1 MGYRKCTRM
10 LYDFHTH
17 SFLSDGVL
25 SPVELIRYAH
35 VAGYA
40 AVAVTDHAGP
50 GNLELVLDQL
60 KRDCAL
66 ANRYWPIV
74 AVPGVELTHLPAA
87 SVDEL
92 ARLARQAGAQLVVVH
107 GETVAEPVEPGTNRA
122 AVDSEYVDVLA
133 HPGLLSAEDA
143 ARAAARGCFVEISG
157 RKGHAFANGHV
168 VRTGLAA
175 GVAFLLDSDAHQPE
189 ELLTESFALKV
200 LRGAAVPESE
210 IATILEAN
218 PRALLE
224 RVRQAG

>member
-1 MGYRKCTRM
+1 M

-25 SPVELIRYAH
+25 SPVELIRRAH

-60 KRDCAL
+60 KRECAL
-66 ANRYWPIV
+66 ASRHWPIV
-74 AVPGVELTHLPAA
+74 AVPGVELTHIPAA

-122 AVDSEYVDVLA
+122 AVDSEHVDVLA

-224 RVRQAG
+224 RVGQAG